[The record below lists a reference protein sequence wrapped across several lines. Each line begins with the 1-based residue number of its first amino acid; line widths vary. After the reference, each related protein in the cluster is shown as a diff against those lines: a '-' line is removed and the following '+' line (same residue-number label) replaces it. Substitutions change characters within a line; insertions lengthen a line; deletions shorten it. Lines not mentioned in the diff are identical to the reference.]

1 MRLDGKTV
9 FITGSGS
16 GIGRASALRCAEEG
30 ATVISTDVDGD
41 AAAETAEEIR
51 EAGGSADHYEFDV
64 TDADAFAAAI
74 EDTAETHGF
83 DVLVNNAGIGQP
95 PGKIEDV
102 DESVLDYVIDVN
114 LKGPWNGTHA
124 ALPIMKEQGS
134 GTIVNMS
141 SLAGKLGFPYQS
153 VYALTKAAVINF
165 TRATAA
171 EAGPDGVRANA
182 ICPGFI
188 DTQLTD
194 AYFAGQSDPE
204 AAREKMIQDYPLR
217 RLGKA
222 EEIADCVVF
231 LASEE
236 SSFVTGHALTADGG
250 YSIS

>member
-1 MRLDGKTV
+1 MRLEGKTV

-16 GIGRASALRCAEEG
+16 GIGRASALRSAEEG

-41 AAAETAEEIR
+41 AAKETAEEIR

-64 TDADAFAAAI
+64 TDADAFGAAI
-74 EDTAETHGF
+74 EDTAENHGF

-124 ALPIMKEQGS
+124 VLPIMKEQGH

-141 SLAGKLGFPYQS
+141 SLAGKLGFSYQS

-171 EAGPDGVRANA
+171 EAGPDGIRANA

-194 AYFAGQSDPE
+194 AYFAGRSDPE
-204 AAREKMIQDYPLR
+204 AAREEMIQDYPLR

>member
-1 MRLDGKTV
+1 MRLDSKTV

-41 AAAETAEEIR
+41 AAAETASEIR
-51 EAGGSADHYEFDV
+51 EAGGSADYYEFDV
-64 TDADAFAAAI
+64 TDANAFAAAI
-74 EDTAETHGF
+74 EDTAERYGL

-95 PGKIEDV
+95 PSKIEDV

-134 GTIVNMS
+134 GVIVNMS
-141 SLAGKLGFPYQS
+141 SLAGQLGFPYQS

-165 TRATAA
+165 TRATAT

-182 ICPGFI
+182 LCPGFV

-194 AYFAGQSDPE
+194 AYFTGRSDPE
-204 AAREKMIQDYPLR
+204 AARQEMIQDYPLR
-217 RLGKA
+217 RLGDA
-222 EEIADCVVF
+222 GEIADCVVF
-231 LASEE
+231 LGSDE